1 MIILGLRTVFLP
13 YRSLA
18 YTLSFLFCAVM
29 GSVSAN
35 VCVSESKYVSCGFFF
50 FLALFLLYI
59 WFVLFRFVFIYL
71 FIYYFRCLFV
81 V

>member
-50 FLALFLLYI
+50 FGSFSS
-59 WFVLFRFVFIYL
+59 VYL
-71 FIYYFRCLFV
+71 VCTI
-81 V
+81 